1 LKQEV
6 LDSKEDLEEDEID
19 DFNSLLESDSKSEV
33 QSSSEPAELEYN
45 LEGFDKLEKKLAEY
59 IYSSLLGGLDLEET
73 FQNGNMSI
81 TFDISDI
88 LKVDN
93 LQMIGI
99 DSENVEEVIDH
110 EMAAA

>member
-1 LKQEV
+1 MSKVKQWAENTAEESV
-6 LDSKEDLEEDEID
+6 DKIILQVKQNLITKET
-19 DFNSLLESDSKSEV
+19 
-33 QSSSEPAELEYN
+33 A
-45 LEGFDKLEKKLAEY
+45 
-59 IYSSLLGGLDLEET
+59 
-73 FQNGNMSI
+73 
-81 TFDISDI
+81 ISDI

>member
-1 LKQEV
+1 MSKVKQWAEDTAEKSV
-6 LDSKEDLEEDEID
+6 DKILLQVKQNLITKET
-19 DFNSLLESDSKSEV
+19 
-33 QSSSEPAELEYN
+33 A
-45 LEGFDKLEKKLAEY
+45 
-59 IYSSLLGGLDLEET
+59 
-73 FQNGNMSI
+73 
-81 TFDISDI
+81 ISDI